1 MATELGIWL
10 YIEAQKLEQ
19 LLVRCLFKK
28 KGASVSFIV
37 PDILQVVYPHA
48 TP

>member
-10 YIEAQKLEQ
+10 CIEAQKLEQ
-19 LLVRCLFKK
+19 LLVRYLFKK
-28 KGASVSFIV
+28 KSPSRSFLV